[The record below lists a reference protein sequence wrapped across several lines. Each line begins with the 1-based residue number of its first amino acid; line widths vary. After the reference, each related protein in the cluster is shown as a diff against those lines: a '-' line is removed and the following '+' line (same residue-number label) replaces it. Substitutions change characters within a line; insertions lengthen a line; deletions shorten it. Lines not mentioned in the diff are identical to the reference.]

1 MVVRTL
7 LVALAAIPGAVIGSF
22 LGTVVERLP
31 RGLSPLRGRSAC
43 DHCGR
48 PLDPAELVPVVSW
61 IVQRG
66 RCRSC
71 GGSIGSWQL
80 LAEMA
85 SMIIAMVAVGLW
97 NGASALL
104 VAVFGWQLLVLAL
117 LDARFL
123 WLPRGLMILLGLTG
137 GAAALAGIAPAPSP
151 ALALGGAALGYG
163 LPWCVARAYRIARG
177 RDGMGGGDPPLLG
190 AIGLWV
196 GVGGVVSTLLGASVM
211 GLVAAVAIPAAGR
224 KIGGQTALPLGTF
237 LAVTAWAVFAL
248 QAMP

>member
-1 MVVRTL
+1 MLARTL

-61 IVQRG
+61 IVQHG

-80 LAEMA
+80 LAEIA

-123 WLPRGLMILLGLTG
+123 WLPRGLMIFLGMTG
-137 GAAALAGIAPAPSP
+137 GGCCSGRDCTGSVSSLGAWRRGARIWPAMVRGAGLSHCAGAGRHGWRGPTASGRDRP
-151 ALALGGAALGYG
+151 LGRRRGRGFDS
-163 LPWCVARAYRIARG
+163 ARG
-177 RDGMGGGDPPLLG
+177 ECHRVGGGSCHTCRR
-190 AIGLWV
+190 A
-196 GVGGVVSTLLGASVM
+196 
-211 GLVAAVAIPAAGR
+211 
-224 KIGGQTALPLGTF
+224 
-237 LAVTAWAVFAL
+237 
-248 QAMP
+248 